1 MDYKE
6 IVAYN
11 LDILKKQLKRNISDE
26 EYLILLTRIYKN
38 LLCKNPTSVSDRF
51 FDFFEIYYPELT
63 LKISRNKLT
72 KLLYEKKNIERTEL
86 SNQWVSSES
95 IGVELNKNQMGFLNG
110 LFVYLNPK
118 LKWKRKILQE
128 FKEYLEIEIKKYV
141 KIIFPKLS
149 DYLKDDILCALI
161 LEKTKNLEYLS
172 SKSSNFIQMLGA
184 ETSFFNNYKPKY
196 GLIYKHISVQNSKN
210 KGKNARTLSNKISI
224 LIKEDYFKCN

>member
-6 IVAYN
+6 IITYN
-11 LDILKKQLKRNISDE
+11 LNILKKQLKRNISNE
-26 EYLILLTRIYKN
+26 EYLILITRIYKN

-63 LKISRNKLT
+63 LKIGRNKLT

-118 LKWKRKILQE
+118 LKWKHKNLQE

-172 SKSSNFIQMLGA
+172 LKSSNFIQMLGA
-184 ETSFFNNYKPKY
+184 ETAFFNNYKPKH
-196 GLIYKHISVQNSKN
+196 GLIYKHISVHTAEN
-210 KGKNARTLSNKISI
+210 KGKTARTLSNKISI